1 MVELQSKKEKI
12 QDLGLDKIQEFF
24 KLSKKDVGGLKPDIL
39 KHLYNMARLGMQ
51 FEKEMNISKRATENN
66 YLRIGQIITE
76 NKGELKKYIEKTMP
90 SYQK

>member
-1 MVELQSKKEKI
+1 
-12 QDLGLDKIQEFF
+12 
-24 KLSKKDVGGLKPDIL
+24 
-39 KHLYNMARLGMQ
+39 MARLGMQ

>member
-24 KLSKKDVGGLKPDIL
+24 KLSQKDVGGLKPDIL